1 MSSWL
6 GWIRMICL
14 AGAVTA
20 TTATAACDEGSPTGP
35 SGGAIVTFRVGS
47 ESFRV
52 RLVTEEQVRAAEAA
66 RNGGSARIPVGRIV
80 AGPEVNTGWSWHLV
94 DVSFADATIELCD
107 GLPSFVEREGVRY
120 ANGTYCPW
128 GAQIVSI
135 QLL

>member
-1 MSSWL
+1 MSSWS
-6 GWIRMICL
+6 GWIRRMCL
-14 AGAVTA
+14 AGAVA
-20 TTATAACDEGSPTGP
+20 AAMPAAACDEGLPTAP

-52 RLVTEEQVRAAEAA
+52 RLVTQEQVRAAEAA

-80 AGPEVNTGWSWHLV
+80 AGTDVNTGWSWHLA
-94 DVSFADATIELCD
+94 DVSFAEATIELCD